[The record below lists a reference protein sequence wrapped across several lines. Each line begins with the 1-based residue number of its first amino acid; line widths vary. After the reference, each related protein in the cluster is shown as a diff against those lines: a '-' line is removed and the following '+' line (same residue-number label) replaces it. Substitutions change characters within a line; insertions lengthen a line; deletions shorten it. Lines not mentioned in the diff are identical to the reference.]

1 MSNRLKRA
9 ALFFAVALLPV
20 GAGTVQA
27 QAAKPQWITLGT
39 SGGPLSSAERA
50 QPANALATGDGLIL
64 VDVGDGAVQ
73 QLAKAGFGVP
83 AVRAVF
89 LSHLHFDHTGGLS
102 ALLGLRQQL
111 RSKGKLPI
119 YGPPGT
125 REFVAGLVSAMR
137 PASEAGY
144 GIPGQAFEDP
154 ASTVEVTELADGQV
168 VQLPGV
174 KVKVR
179 QNTHYSF
186 PAGGD
191 MDRRFK
197 SFAYRF
203 DMADRS
209 IVYTGD
215 TGPST
220 AVEELAKGADL
231 LVAELIDEEAT
242 VAGVRRNV
250 LGSDPAMIR
259 MMVQHLTSHHLT
271 PEDIGQMAK
280 TAGVEAVVVTHLAG
294 DHPTSSDTERY
305 RAGIKA
311 VYGGPVTIAQDLERF

>member
-1 MSNRLKRA
+1 M
-9 ALFFAVALLPV
+9 
-20 GAGTVQA
+20 
-27 QAAKPQWITLGT
+27 
-39 SGGPLSSAERA
+39 SSADRS
-50 QPANALATGDGLIL
+50 QPANALVTGEGSIL
-64 VDVGDGAVQ
+64 VDAGDGAVQ
-73 QLAKAGFGVP
+73 QLAKSGISVTQ
-83 AVRAVF
+83 VRAVF
-89 LSHLHFDHTGGLS
+89 LSHLHFDHTGGLA

-111 RSKGKLPI
+111 RVKGRLPI

-125 REFVAGLVSAMR
+125 KDFIEGLVSAMR

-154 ASTVEVTELADGQV
+154 ATTVEVVELVDRQA

-174 KVKVR
+174 LVNAR

-186 PAGGD
+186 PPGSE

-197 SFAYRF
+197 ALSLRF
-203 DMADRS
+203 DLADRS

-231 LVAELIDEEAT
+231 LVSELIDEEAT
-242 VAGVRRNV
+242 IAGVRRMSPNA
-250 LGSDPAMIR
+250 DPAQIR
-259 MMVQHLTSHHLT
+259 MIVEHLTSHHLT
-271 PEDIGQMAK
+271 PADVGRLAK
-280 TAGVEAVVVTHLAG
+280 VAGVKQVVVTHLAG
-294 DHPTSSDTERY
+294 DRPTGRDIARY

-311 VYGGPVTIAQDLERF
+311 TFPGSVTIARDLEQF